1 MTTNNKIMFFLV
13 ATAIILL
20 QLSCSVPQR
29 PVPLSGLLDVEPA
42 YQRPATAARFRR
54 SAPQGPTAVESA
66 IELSEKHAML
76 SEEAAQLRERNKSL
90 IVENGRLKEKSAAAD
105 AQLQQ
110 VQKELTEANAMLMEM
125 VVELNS
131 WKSDVIGFREEMRV
145 AEKAQLQTLLRILEA
160 LGGEVN
166 PENAH
171 ALSQPARPKTVALA
185 AADELTLAAAQIRQT
200 VRPQHQKVA
209 NAGQSDE

>member
-1 MTTNNKIMFFLV
+1 MKTDKKITFVLI
-13 ATAIILL
+13 AAAIVVL
-20 QLSCSVPQR
+20 QLSCSMPQR
-29 PVPLSGLLDVEPA
+29 PVPLSGLLNAEPA
-42 YQRPATAARFRR
+42 YQRPATAARFRE
-54 SAPQGPTAVESA
+54 SAPHGPTAVESA

-90 IVENGRLKEKSAAAD
+90 VAENRRIKEESAAAD

-145 AEKAQLQTLLRILEA
+145 AEKAQLKTLLRILEA

-166 PENAH
+166 TESVH
-171 ALSQPARPKTVALA
+171 AMSRPAKPKTTALA
-185 AADELTLAAAQIRQT
+185 AADELTLAAAQIAQT
-200 VRPQHQKVA
+200 GRPQHQKVA
-209 NAGQSDE
+209 NAGQSNE